1 MSDALYQH
9 AQYEAEIMRHE
20 GQKKAMETNY
30 IKSIDLIEKEM
41 SEIDRRIGVAK
52 SSVKKEL
59 LTRQYSYLEDMT
71 RKLDEDFEN
80 NKREFDEEIKRIK
93 ECMAALKEQMKNEKN
108 SLDHN
113 INELKKYMNNPNR
126 YTMTQ
131 VLDKVINALEIL
143 KEQKKKTKKSTSSA

>member
-20 GQKKAMETNY
+20 GQKKAMENNY

-80 NKREFDEEIKRIK
+80 NKREFDEEIKRVK

-143 KEQKKKTKKSTSSA
+143 KEQKKKLKLVLKL

>member
-1 MSDALYQH
+1 MSEALYQY
-9 AQYEAEIMRHE
+9 AQYEAEIVRHE
-20 GQKKAMETNY
+20 GQKKAMENNY

-143 KEQKKKTKKSTSSA
+143 KEQKKKVKKST

>member
-1 MSDALYQH
+1 MSEALYKH

-20 GQKKAMETNY
+20 GQKKAMENNY

-143 KEQKKKTKKSTSSA
+143 KEQKKKTKKST